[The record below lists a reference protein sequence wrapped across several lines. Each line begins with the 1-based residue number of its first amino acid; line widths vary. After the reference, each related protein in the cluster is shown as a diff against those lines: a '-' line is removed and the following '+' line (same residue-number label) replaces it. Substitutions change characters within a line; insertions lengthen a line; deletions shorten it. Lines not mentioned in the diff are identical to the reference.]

1 MEPEP
6 VVLEKTEALAETAF
20 LRLLRLFYHI
30 PGQNARSWVMATRRR
45 RPLCLGGPPGAPDA
59 VVIAPFHTGLRRLVL
74 TREYRLPLGGFEI
87 GFPAGLVEPAETLE
101 EAARRELREETGL
114 DVLRF
119 TAKSPL
125 LFSSA
130 GMTDESVVVV
140 AVECAGEPRRRGGLA
155 ADAELIEVL
164 LVSPAEAGALCEDAS
179 LYFDAKAWLIA
190 RRFAATGRLEL

>member
-1 MEPEP
+1 MKPDP
-6 VVLEKTEALAETAF
+6 VVLEKAEPLAETAF
-20 LRLLRLFYHI
+20 LRLLRVFYHI
-30 PGQNARSWVMATRRR
+30 PGQKTRSWVLATRRR

-87 GFPAGLVEPAETLE
+87 GFPAGLVEPAETVE

-114 DVLRF
+114 EVLRF

-130 GMTDESVVVV
+130 GMTDESVVVIG
-140 AVECAGEPRRRGGLA
+140 AECAGEPRRPGGLE
-155 ADAELIEVL
+155 ADGELIDVL
-164 LVSPAEAGALCEDAS
+164 LVSPQEAAILCEDSALS
-179 LYFDAKAWLIA
+179 FDAKAWLIA
-190 RRFAATGRLEL
+190 RRFAATGRLEI